1 MCGKAADGFSGACG
15 AVPVSDEHRSRN
27 GGLSA
32 LTPAQLSTRTAP
44 GRREGS
50 GSGLGQAVPCLPGYI
65 STVTATQC
73 ELAPGSEGEPAA
85 TTHRLKDKPR
95 SLTRWAPTRQQAVH
109 KLATPTSGP
118 PPLPAQGVVS
128 RLAEED
134 LHTHVRWEPVGEG
147 RLSPEDGGVS
157 GCPDTVYPEG
167 SFSFKPRSL
176 ALIPGTSFRFTKSH
190 RKQYKNSNF
199 SPAKKSP
206 NPGKHG
212 QEILRAQRETGFHA
226 VSSLNAG

>member
-1 MCGKAADGFSGACG
+1 MCGKAVDGFSGACG
-15 AVPVSDEHRSRN
+15 AVPVSDEHRSWN

-85 TTHRLKDKPR
+85 TTDRLKDKPR

-109 KLATPTSGP
+109 RLATPPRGR
-118 PPLPAQGVVS
+118 
-128 RLAEED
+128 RLCQLEGWFPGWQKRIC
-134 LHTHVRWEPVGEG
+134 THMC
-147 RLSPEDGGVS
+147 DGNLWARG
-157 GCPDTVYPEG
+157 
-167 SFSFKPRSL
+167 
-176 ALIPGTSFRFTKSH
+176 A
-190 RKQYKNSNF
+190 
-199 SPAKKSP
+199 
-206 NPGKHG
+206 
-212 QEILRAQRETGFHA
+212 
-226 VSSLNAG
+226 